1 MSFDNCIAGLCV
13 TTSARMS
20 RAETYS
26 SRTGRYGHSG
36 AFSRQ
41 ARLQRI
47 DLLSQL
53 FDTAFAVPGT
63 NIRFGVEAGLRLIP
77 VVGDV
82 AASALSAYLLYEAYQ
97 LGVPRSVMAR
107 LIANVAVEGAV
118 GAVPILGDMFDVAFR
133 ANRRNARILREHFAR
148 ESRR

>member
-1 MSFDNCIAGLCV
+1 
-13 TTSARMS
+13 MS

-26 SRTGRYGHSG
+26 SRTGSYGHSG
-36 AFSRQ
+36 AFSRE

-47 DLLSQL
+47 DLLSQV
-53 FDTAFAVPGT
+53 FDSAFAVPGT

-118 GAVPILGDMFDVAFR
+118 GAVPIQGDMFDVAFR